1 MNIYALLCA
10 DENASRASWIV
21 DSFPIIKIVIMCILT
36 LLSIMMIV
44 LVVMQKSNNN
54 GSAALTGQTD
64 TFYSRNKKSTLQGK
78 IKVMTIVV
86 AVIMMVLCLTFMIIS
101 QIYEGTIDKI

>member
-1 MNIYALLCA
+1 MNIYALMCA
-10 DENASRASWIV
+10 DENVSRATWIV
-21 DSFPIIKIVIMCILT
+21 ESFPIIKIVIMCVL
-36 LLSIMMIV
+36 LVLSIMMMV
-44 LVVMQKSNNN
+44 LVLMQKSSNN

-86 AVIMMVLCLTFMIIS
+86 ASLMMALCLIFMILS
-101 QIYEGTIDKI
+101 QIYSGTI

>member
-1 MNIYALLCA
+1 MLNIYSLICA
-10 DENASRASWIV
+10 DENLSRADWIV
-21 DSFPIIKIVIMCILT
+21 NSFPIIRIVIMCVLMV
-36 LLSIMMIV
+36 LSIMMMV
-44 LVVMQKSNNN
+44 LVLMQKSNNN

-86 AVIMMVLCLTFMIIS
+86 ASTMMALCLIFMILS
-101 QIYEGTIDKI
+101 QIYGGTI

>member
-1 MNIYALLCA
+1 
-10 DENASRASWIV
+10 
-21 DSFPIIKIVIMCILT
+21 
-36 LLSIMMIV
+36 MMMV
-44 LVVMQKSNNN
+44 LVLMQKSNNN

-86 AVIMMVLCLTFMIIS
+86 AATMMTLCVVFMILS
-101 QIYEGTIDKI
+101 QIYAGTIA

>member
-1 MNIYALLCA
+1 MNIYALMCA
-10 DENASRASWIV
+10 DENVSRASWIV
-21 DSFPIIKIVIMCILT
+21 ESFPIIKIIIMCVL
-36 LLSIMMIV
+36 LVLSIMMMV
-44 LVVMQKSNNN
+44 LVLMQKSNNN

-86 AVIMMVLCLTFMIIS
+86 AATMMTLCVVFMVLS
-101 QIYEGTIDKI
+101 QIYAGTIA

>member
-1 MNIYALLCA
+1 MLNIYALLCA

-21 DSFPIIKIVIMCILT
+21 DSFPIIKVVIMCMLAV
-36 LLSIMMIV
+36 LSLMMIV

-54 GSAALTGQTD
+54 GSAAITGQTD
-64 TFYSRNKKSTLQGK
+64 TFYNRNKKSTLQGK

-86 AVIMMVLCLTFMIIS
+86 AVVMMVLCLTFMIMS
-101 QIYEGTIDKI
+101 QIFEGTLA

>member
-1 MNIYALLCA
+1 MLNIYSLLCA

-21 DSFPIIKIVIMCILT
+21 KSFPVIKVVIMCMLAI
-36 LLSIMMIV
+36 LSIMMIV
-44 LVVMQKSNNN
+44 LVVMQKSSNN
-54 GSAALTGQTD
+54 GSAAITGQTD

-86 AVIMMVLCLTFMIIS
+86 AVIMMVLCLTFMIMS
-101 QIYEGTIDKI
+101 QIFEGTLA

>member
-1 MNIYALLCA
+1 MNIYALMCA
-10 DENASRASWIV
+10 DENVSRATWV
-21 DSFPIIKIVIMCILT
+21 VESFPIIKIVIMCL
-36 LLSIMMIV
+36 LLVLSIAMIV
-44 LVVMQKSNNN
+44 LVLMQKSNNN

-86 AVIMMVLCLTFMIIS
+86 AVAMMVLCVTFMILS
-101 QIYEGTIDKI
+101 QIYAGTIA